1 MKKILLIA
9 GCSHAAGSEIDGT
22 EDSEYNR
29 HHCFGT
35 LLANKLGYYPINLA
49 IAGNSNSGIARSV
62 LKWFEANYD
71 PEEME
76 VFVSITWTDSTR
88 FEAPVE
94 RPVNLPEPLC
104 ANWVD
109 ITARSFYRITMG
121 YEGSDAIPGE
131 KEMTKRI
138 HRFIAENERFM
149 EILSMNYVLQMQY
162 FLNSKNV
169 KYVMSNSMPMY
180 YGNHEHLGFYISM
193 VDATK
198 YYGLYNT
205 DEAFYLKYKNEGYVN
220 PKARYWHHGEIPH
233 ELFADELYNFI
244 KKNKCL

>member
-1 MKKILLIA
+1 MERIMLIA

-29 HHCFGT
+29 HHCFGSV
-35 LLANKLGYYPINLA
+35 LANKLEYYPINLA

-71 PEEME
+71 PSKME
-76 VFVSITWTDSTR
+76 VFVSITWTDSSR

-94 RPVNLPEPLC
+94 RPVNLPEPMC

-121 YEGSDAIPGE
+121 YEGSSAIPGE
-131 KEMTKRI
+131 IEMTKRI
-138 HRFIAENERFM
+138 HKFVVENERFM

-180 YGNHEHLGFYISM
+180 YGNHEHLGFYMSL
-193 VDATK
+193 VDTTK
-198 YYGLYNT
+198 YYGLHNT
-205 DEAFYLKYKNEGYVN
+205 EEAFYLKYKNEGYSN
-220 PKARYWHHGEIPH
+220 PKAKYWHHDEVPH